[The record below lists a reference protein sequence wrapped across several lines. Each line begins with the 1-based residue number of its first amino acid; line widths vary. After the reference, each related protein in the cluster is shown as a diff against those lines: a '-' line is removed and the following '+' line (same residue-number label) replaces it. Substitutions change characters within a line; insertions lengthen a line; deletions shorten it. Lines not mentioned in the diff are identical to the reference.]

1 MSFIITVHTN
11 EGIVMASDSRI
22 TYTTTRKLPDGTQEK
37 SIGVQITDT
46 TYKTFQCNS
55 RIGMS
60 TCGAASLNG
69 TPIAGYIEEFIA
81 KNISENDDVDK
92 ISQELVTYFSQF
104 LPVPCADFIIAGY
117 DLSDNKQHIN
127 RVHLANKKISPVTIN
142 GSGAVWDGE
151 FDILQRLI
159 KDVALKN
166 SNGTYTDLT
175 NYNIGFNYFTLQDAI
190 DFAQYAVD
198 VTIKTMFFQDR
209 VKTVGGPIDILV
221 IKPSGAFWIQRKE
234 LHA

>member
-1 MSFIITVHTN
+1 MSFIITVYTN

-81 KNISENDDVDK
+81 KNVSENDDVDK
-92 ISQELVTYFSQF
+92 ISQELINYFSQF
-104 LPVPCADFIIAGY
+104 SPVPYADFIIAGY
-117 DLSDNKQHIN
+117 NLSDNKQHIN

-166 SNGTYTDLT
+166 SNGTYTDIT

>member
-104 LPVPCADFIIAGY
+104 SPVPCADFIIAGY